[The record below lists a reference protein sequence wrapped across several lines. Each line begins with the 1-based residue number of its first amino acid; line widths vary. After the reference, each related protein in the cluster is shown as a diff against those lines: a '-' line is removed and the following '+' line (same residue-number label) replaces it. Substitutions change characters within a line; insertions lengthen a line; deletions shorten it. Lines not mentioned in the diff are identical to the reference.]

1 MEEESVKEL
10 WQRGEMEG
18 MKFDQGR
25 IGVGLFLSSLF
36 FSITQVM
43 NALFTNT
50 LLLHYSSYLA
60 EGHY

>member
-1 MEEESVKEL
+1 
-10 WQRGEMEG
+10 

-60 EGHY
+60 EGHYTVYTSCIVMR